1 MPLEIRWFGWKN
13 KWTCIVQILILTPL
27 HLAVDDGPLIQP
39 STYQYKSAKL
49 NHHSASEVCR
59 GPHSGVAAVSV
70 PLVNNRKGSLL
81 PPSEPSALRP
91 SFMGSGDL
99 VQVGRLPGVAE
110 EASRL
115 QRARSL
121 PVKYR
126 YHPSHSN
133 NATLSH
139 RHCKGHLPPPP
150 FGVFGRPELNNS
162 TTKACACQAGVVAC
176 VAFLTNDPVCAAV
189 SCETLNIE
197 QAEQDVKGQCVGA
210 SLSTGSPPYFDIF
223 HYGVTFR
230 HASSPWNPVFICRGA
245 WSSRLMKALL
255 VSLCKKKKTL
265 LTAWTII
272 KRYSSVFLLTR
283 NNLFPP

>member
-1 MPLEIRWFGWKN
+1 M
-13 KWTCIVQILILTPL
+13 TPL
-27 HLAVDDGPLIQP
+27 HLAVNDSPLIQP

-49 NHHSASEVCR
+49 NHNSASEVCR
-59 GPHSGVAAVSV
+59 GPRSGVAAVSV

-81 PPSEPSALRP
+81 PPAVPSALRLN
-91 SFMGSGDL
+91 FMGLGDL
-99 VQVGRLPGVAE
+99 SQVGQLPMVAE

-133 NATLSH
+133 HATLSH
-139 RHCKGHLPPPP
+139 RSCKGHLPPPL
-150 FGVFGRPELNNS
+150 GVLCRPELNNS

-197 QAEQDVKGQCVGA
+197 QAKQDVKGQCVGA
-210 SLSTGSPPYFDIF
+210 SLSAGSPPCVDIF
-223 HYGVTFR
+223 HCMSLVDMLAVLKILF
-230 HASSPWNPVFICRGA
+230 SSA
-245 WSSRLMKALL
+245 EKHDL
-255 VSLCKKKKTL
+255 
-265 LTAWTII
+265 
-272 KRYSSVFLLTR
+272 
-283 NNLFPP
+283 

>member
-1 MPLEIRWFGWKN
+1 MFFCVLGELTLLKKAKNPL
-13 KWTCIVQILILTPL
+13 TCIVQILILTPL
-27 HLAVDDGPLIQP
+27 HLAVNNGPLIQ
-39 STYQYKSAKL
+39 SSYYQYKSANL
-49 NHHSASEVCR
+49 NHNSASEVCR
-59 GPHSGVAAVSV
+59 GPRSGVAVVSV

-81 PPSEPSALRP
+81 PPAEPPALRL

-99 VQVGRLPGVAE
+99 GQVGRLPGVAE
-110 EASRL
+110 EASWL

-139 RHCKGHLPPPP
+139 RHCKGHLPPSPP
-150 FGVFGRPELNNS
+150 LGVFGRPVLNNS

-197 QAEQDVKGQCVGA
+197 QAKQDVKGQCVGA
-210 SLSTGSPPYFDIF
+210 SLSSGSPQYFNIF
-223 HYGVTFR
+223 HYVVTLR
-230 HASSPWNPVFICRGA
+230 HASG
-245 WSSRLMKALL
+245 
-255 VSLCKKKKTL
+255 T
-265 LTAWTII
+265 
-272 KRYSSVFLLTR
+272 
-283 NNLFPP
+283 

>member
-1 MPLEIRWFGWKN
+1 M
-13 KWTCIVQILILTPL
+13 
-27 HLAVDDGPLIQP
+27 
-39 STYQYKSAKL
+39 
-49 NHHSASEVCR
+49 
-59 GPHSGVAAVSV
+59 SV

-81 PPSEPSALRP
+81 PL
-91 SFMGSGDL
+91 SFRGSGDL
-99 VQVGRLPGVAE
+99 GQAGRLPGVSE
-110 EASRL
+110 ESSRL

-139 RHCKGHLPPPP
+139 RHCKGPPFPLLP

-197 QAEQDVKGQCVGA
+197 QAERDVKGQCVGA
-210 SLSTGSPPYFDIF
+210 SLSTGSPPCFPLWC
-223 HYGVTFR
+223 H
-230 HASSPWNPVFICRGA
+230 S
-245 WSSRLMKALL
+245 
-255 VSLCKKKKTL
+255 
-265 LTAWTII
+265 WTC
-272 KRYSSVFLLTR
+272 
-283 NNLFPP
+283 